1 MGNRQREL
9 AVRAFWS
16 RADLDEA
23 AFRGDELSAFGPAA
37 LEIFKTEKLLKRG
50 EDLREVECGDCGNPH
65 IEDVDIITD
74 SPGSVP
80 RAYIACGAGR
90 ASVDLVRLQV
100 WAIDFD
106 RLAAVASSAL
116 GLGGRIIQVAA
127 DRVWLLGT
135 AKFADRTRDVFLV
148 RGIGWPDSPLL
159 ISGNARLST
168 SPCPLILCM
177 DRVPDDAAWQGERAV
192 VSLSEFD
199 WLEGDRST
207 LLKKVTE
214 TLLEYPRPPELTQ
227 QRVFRKEGDFWS
239 VRFDG
244 KTIRLKDGKGPV
256 YLSYLLRQPG
266 HDFPAV
272 DLLKAASGA
281 AVVAARSS
289 AGTAIDEQ
297 ARAQYKTRALEIQD
311 ELAEARKLNDS
322 GRVAAL
328 QEELEKIAGQMTA
341 ATGLGGRRRLVGDT
355 SEKARKSVSA
365 AVSRTVRQAGAANSS
380 LGKHLQKHVSSGAA
394 LSYQGDGMPWNF

>member
-1 MGNRQREL
+1 ML
-9 AVRAFWS
+9 AFWI

-23 AFRGDELSAFGPAA
+23 AFRGDELCGFGPAT
-37 LEIFKTEKLLKRG
+37 LDVFKKEKLLKRV
-50 EDLREVECGDCGNPH
+50 EDLRVVECGDCGNPH
-65 IEDVDIITD
+65 LEDVDVITD
-74 SPGSVP
+74 SPDGIP

-90 ASVDLVRLQV
+90 SSVDLVRLQV

-106 RLAAVASSAL
+106 RLADLAGAAL
-116 GLGGRIIQVAA
+116 GLGSRIIEVAA

-135 AKFADRTRDVFLV
+135 AKFANRTRDVFLV
-148 RGIGWPDSPLL
+148 RGIRWPDSLL
-159 ISGNARLST
+159 LLSGNARLSS

-177 DRVPDDAAWQGERAV
+177 NRVPDDSAWHGERAV

-207 LLKKVTE
+207 LLKRVTE
-214 TLLEYPRPPELTQ
+214 ILGEYLRPPELTP

-239 VRFDG
+239 VSFDG

-266 HDFPAV
+266 HDFPAAE
-272 DLLKAASGA
+272 LLKAVSGA
-281 AVVAARSS
+281 AEVTVRSS
-289 AGTAIDEQ
+289 AGSAIDEQ
-297 ARAQYKTRALEIQD
+297 ARAQYKARALEIQD
-311 ELAEARKLNDS
+311 ELIEARKLNDS

-328 QEELEKIAGQMTA
+328 QEELEGIAAEMTA
-341 ATGLGGRRRLVGDT
+341 ATGLGGRRRVVGDT

-365 AVSRTVRQAGAANSS
+365 AVSRTVRQVAAANSS
-380 LGKHLQKHVSSGAA
+380 LGEHLQKHISSGTA
-394 LSYQGDGMPWNF
+394 LSYQSDGTPWNF

>member
-1 MGNRQREL
+1 
-9 AVRAFWS
+9 VRAFWS

-23 AFRGDELSAFGPAA
+23 AFRGDELPAFGPAA
-37 LEIFKTEKLLKRG
+37 LQVFKTENLLKRG
-50 EDLREVECGDCGNPH
+50 EDLRMVECGDCGNPH
-65 IEDVDIITD
+65 IEDVGIITD
-74 SPGSVP
+74 SPDGVP
-80 RAYIACGAGR
+80 RAYIACGLGR

-106 RLAAVASSAL
+106 RLADLASSAL
-116 GLGGRIIQVAA
+116 GLGGRIVQVAA

-148 RGIGWPDSPLL
+148 RGIRWPDSLL
-159 ISGNARLST
+159 LLSGNARLSS

-177 DRVPDDAAWQGERAV
+177 NRVPDDSAWQGERVV

-207 LLKKVTE
+207 LLKKVTLILGE
-214 TLLEYPRPPELTQ
+214 HPRPPELAL

-239 VRFDG
+239 IRFEG

-256 YLSYLLRQPG
+256 YLSYLLSQPG

-272 DLLKAASGA
+272 ELLKAFSGA
-281 AVVAARSS
+281 AEVTVRSS

-297 ARAQYKTRALEIQD
+297 ARAQYKARALEIQD
-311 ELAEARKLNDS
+311 ELLEARKLNDS
-322 GRVAAL
+322 SRVAAL
-328 QEELEKIAGQMTA
+328 QEELEKIADQMTA
-341 ATGLGGRRRLVGDT
+341 ATGLGGRRRSVGDT
-355 SEKARKSVSA
+355 AEKARKSVSA
-365 AVSRTVRQAGAANSS
+365 AVGRSIRQVGAAHSR
-380 LGKHLQKHVSSGAA
+380 LGKYLQKHVSSGAA
-394 LSYQGDGMPWNF
+394 LSYQGDGTPWNF

>member
-1 MGNRQREL
+1 M
-9 AVRAFWS
+9 RAFWI

-23 AFRGDELSAFGPAA
+23 AFRGDELPAFGPAA
-37 LEIFKTEKLLKRG
+37 LQVFKTEKLLTRC
-50 EDLREVECGDCGNPH
+50 EDLRMVECGDCGNPH

-74 SPGSVP
+74 SPDGVP

-106 RLAAVASSAL
+106 RLADLASSAL
-116 GLGGRIIQVAA
+116 GLGGRVVQVAT
-127 DRVWLLGT
+127 DRVWLLGQ
-135 AKFADRTRDVFLV
+135 AKLADRTRDVFLV
-148 RGIGWPDSPLL
+148 RGIRWPDSLL
-159 ISGNARLST
+159 LLSGNARLST

-177 DRVPDDAAWQGERAV
+177 NRVPDDADWRGHERV
-192 VSLSEFD
+192 LISLSEFD

-214 TLLEYPRPPELTQ
+214 ILGEYPRPPELTQ
-227 QRVFRKEGDFWS
+227 QRVFRKEGDFWN
-239 VRFDG
+239 VRFEG
-244 KTIRLKDGKGPV
+244 KTIRLKDGKGPL
-256 YLSYLLRQPG
+256 YLSYLLSQPG

-272 DLLKAASGA
+272 ELLKAVSGTTE
-281 AVVAARSS
+281 VTVRSS

-297 ARAQYKTRALEIQD
+297 ARAQYKARALEIRD
-311 ELAEARKLNDS
+311 ELLEARKLNDS

-328 QEELEKIAGQMTA
+328 QEELEKIADQMTA

-380 LGKHLQKHVSSGAA
+380 LGEHLQKHISSGAA
-394 LSYQGDGMPWNF
+394 LSYQSDGTPWNS

>member
-1 MGNRQREL
+1 M
-9 AVRAFWS
+9 RAFWI

-23 AFRGDELSAFGPAA
+23 AFRGDELPAFGPAA
-37 LEIFKTEKLLKRG
+37 LQVFKTEKLLKRG

-65 IEDVDIITD
+65 IENVDIITD
-74 SPGSVP
+74 SPSGVP

-177 DRVPDDAAWQGERAV
+177 NRVPDDPAWQGERAV
-192 VSLSEFD
+192 VPLSEFD

-207 LLKKVTE
+207 LLKRVTDILE
-214 TLLEYPRPPELTQ
+214 EYPRPPELTQ

-266 HDFPAV
+266 RDFPAV

-297 ARAQYKTRALEIQD
+297 ARAQYKTRAHEIQD

-322 GRVAAL
+322 GRVATL
-328 QEELEKIAGQMTA
+328 QEELEKIAEQMTA

-355 SEKARKSVSA
+355 AEKARKSVSA

-380 LGKHLQKHVSSGAA
+380 LGEHLQKHVSSGAA
-394 LSYQGDGMPWNF
+394 LSYQGDGTPWTF

>member
-1 MGNRQREL
+1 M
-9 AVRAFWS
+9 RAFWI

-23 AFRGDELSAFGPAA
+23 AFRGDELPALGPAA
-37 LEIFKTEKLLKRG
+37 LQVFKTEKLLKRG
-50 EDLREVECGDCGNPH
+50 EDLRMVECGDCRNPH

-74 SPGSVP
+74 SPDGVP

-106 RLAAVASSAL
+106 RLADLASSAL
-116 GLGGRIIQVAA
+116 GLGGRIVQVVA

-148 RGIGWPDSPLL
+148 RGIRWQDSLL
-159 ISGNARLST
+159 LLSGSARLST
-168 SPCPLILCM
+168 SSCPLILCM
-177 DRVPDDAAWQGERAV
+177 NRVPDDSAWQGERAV
-192 VSLSEFD
+192 VPLSEFD

-207 LLKKVTE
+207 LLKKVTDILGE
-214 TLLEYPRPPELTQ
+214 CPRPPELTQ
-227 QRVFRKEGDFWS
+227 QRLFRKEGDFWS

-256 YLSYLLRQPG
+256 YLSYLLSQPG

-272 DLLKAASGA
+272 ELLKAVSGA
-281 AVVAARSS
+281 AVVTARSS
-289 AGTAIDEQ
+289 AGTAIDEK
-297 ARAQYKTRALEIQD
+297 ARAQYKARALEIQV

-328 QEELEKIAGQMTA
+328 QEELEKER
-341 ATGLGGRRRLVGDT
+341 GL
-355 SEKARKSVSA
+355 
-365 AVSRTVRQAGAANSS
+365 
-380 LGKHLQKHVSSGAA
+380 
-394 LSYQGDGMPWNF
+394 